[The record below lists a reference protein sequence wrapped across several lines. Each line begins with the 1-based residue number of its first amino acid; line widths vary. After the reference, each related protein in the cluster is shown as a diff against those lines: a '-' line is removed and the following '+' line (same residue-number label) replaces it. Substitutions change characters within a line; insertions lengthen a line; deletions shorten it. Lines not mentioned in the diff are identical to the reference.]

1 MGEKEREK
9 EQRLRKIQEE
19 DHMFNERKANER
31 MAREKVHLIKD
42 TIQLR
47 KKEIVTEIKALRD
60 NFKVK
65 GIATSATKINQ
76 FESNQSS
83 AS

>member
-1 MGEKEREK
+1 MEKEI
-9 EQRLRKIQEE
+9 RLKKIQEE
-19 DHMFNERKANER
+19 DQMFNERKANER
-31 MAREKVHLIKD
+31 MARERVHQIKD

-65 GIATSATKINQ
+65 GIATSASKIN
-76 FESNQSS
+76 
-83 AS
+83 